1 MDNNNNIRKIYTEQ
15 EIWELDLDELE
26 EMSGGAVQ
34 TNSVRCP
41 RCGQYHSIRTIKEH
55 LAMHNIK

>member
-1 MDNNNNIRKIYTEQ
+1 MDNNIRKIYSEQ

-26 EMSGGAVQ
+26 EMSGGAAEAN
-34 TNSVRCP
+34 TVRCP
-41 RCGQYHSIRTIKEH
+41 RCGKYYTIRSIKEH